1 MNKIVDFFKRL
12 LKRTRESVIVVRPKD
27 GKPILVR
34 SMSGLPTTT
43 ILNKP
48 TVVVGGSKLMLDS
61 PINEEIS
68 FTDLGNNEYICKG
81 KHVKPRQVIEPFVCN
96 RGVNCPWTDELPFPI
111 DEVRFTSREVCLRC
125 GKVSAGSCQ

>member
-1 MNKIVDFFKRL
+1 MSWFIDFFKRL
-12 LKRTRESVIVVRPKD
+12 LEPIRKSVFIIRPRDGEPRVVLSLPTIVVD
-27 GKPILVR
+27 
-34 SMSGLPTTT
+34 
-43 ILNKP
+43 
-48 TVVVGGSKLMLDS
+48 GSKIMLDS

-81 KHVKPRQVIEPFVCN
+81 KHVKPRQVTEPFVCN
-96 RGVNCPWTDELPFPI
+96 GGVNCPWTDELPFPI

>member
-1 MNKIVDFFKRL
+1 MNKIIDFFKRL
-12 LKRTRESVIVVRPKD
+12 LKPILESVIVVRPKD

-34 SMSGLPTTT
+34 SMCGLPTKVL
-43 ILNKP
+43 IEP
-48 TVVVGGSKLMLDS
+48 TVVAGGSKIMLDS

-81 KHVKPRQVIEPFVCN
+81 KHVKPRQVTEPFVCN
-96 RGVNCPWTDELPFPI
+96 GGVNCPWTDEMPFPI

>member
-1 MNKIVDFFKRL
+1 MKVIFELFKRL
-12 LKRTRESVIVVRPKD
+12 LKRIHESVIVVRPKD

-34 SMSGLPTTT
+34 SMSGLPTKVL
-43 ILNKP
+43 IEP
-48 TVVVGGSKLMLDS
+48 TVVVGGSKIMLDS

-68 FTDLGNNEYICKG
+68 FTDLGNNEYFCKG
-81 KHVKPRQVIEPFVCN
+81 KHVKPRQVTEPFVCN
-96 RGVNCPWTDELPFPI
+96 GGVNCPWTDELPFPI